1 MKKEFPS
8 DFLWGASTSAYQ
20 VEGAALMDGKK
31 RSQQD
36 VINLERGLEYGF
48 ADASVTSD
56 HYHMYKEDIALFKEM
71 GFTSYRFS
79 IAWSRIF
86 PDGDN
91 RVNEAGV
98 QFYRDLIQELKANG
112 IEPIPTLYHY
122 DLPWAL
128 VEKYGG
134 WLSREVVKDFEIFA
148 KYVINEFKDD
158 IKYWIT
164 INEQSIIVQ
173 YWTQKCY
180 ILPEYRENNQLRYQ
194 INHHMNL
201 AQAIA
206 CKYVHEVGGLAGPA
220 LGYAPVYA
228 RTCKPED
235 QLAALNANDLRNTY
249 YLDVYFKGYYN
260 VAALTYLQQ
269 HNLAPEIQPGDEEL
283 FAENLSD
290 FFAINYYD
298 SQCAHA
304 CPEDTTEHSWSGYN
318 LSGKKGEMS
327 GFETHPG
334 FYQMCPNPELKT
346 TDWDWAIDPIGLEY
360 VYRDLYTRYRV
371 PFMITENGLGAY
383 DELTP
388 DGKIHD
394 EYRIEYLQEHIQ
406 ATKRAM
412 DLGVEVVGYM
422 PWSALDLLSTSNGY
436 QKRYGLIYVDRTDE
450 DPKQCARIRKDS
462 FYWYQQVIA
471 SKGTDLAADNYL
483 VKEE

>member
-1 MKKEFPS
+1 MTNTFPK
-8 DFLWGASTSAYQ
+8 DFLWGAATSAYQ
-20 VEGAALMDGKK
+20 VEGAAEIAGKGL
-31 RSQQD
+31 SQQD
-36 VINLERGLEYGF
+36 VINRERNQQFGF
-48 ADASVTSD
+48 ADASVASD

-86 PDGDN
+86 PEGTGK
-91 RVNEAGV
+91 VNEEGV
-98 QFYRDLIQELKANG
+98 QFYRDLINELKANG

-134 WLSREVVKDFEIFA
+134 WLSREVVQDFEVFA
-148 KYVINEFKDD
+148 KYVVNEFKDD
-158 IKYWIT
+158 VKYWIT

-180 ILPEYRENNQLRYQ
+180 ILPEYRDQNQLRYQ

-206 CKYVHEVGGLAGPA
+206 CKYIHEAGGLAGPA

-249 YLDVYFKGYYN
+249 YLDVYFRGHYN

-269 HNLAPEIQPGDEEL
+269 HGLAPVMEAGDEEL

-304 CPEDTTEHSWSGYN
+304 CPAEITEHSWSGYN
-318 LSGKKGEMS
+318 LTGKKGDMS

-334 FYQMCPNPELKT
+334 FYQMCPNPELRT

-371 PFMITENGLGAY
+371 PFMITENGLGSY

-388 DGKIHD
+388 EGRVHD
-394 EYRIEYLQEHIQ
+394 SYRIDYLSEHIQ

-412 DLGVEVVGYM
+412 DLGVEVLGYM
-422 PWSALDLLSTSNGY
+422 PWSAIDLLSTSNGY
-436 QKRYGLIYVDRTDE
+436 KKRYGLVYVDRTDE
-450 DPKQCARIRKDS
+450 DPKACQRIRKDS
-462 FYWYQQVIA
+462 FYWYKEVIA
-471 SKGTDLAADNYL
+471 SDGANLAVDNFMTT
-483 VKEE
+483 V

>member
-1 MKKEFPS
+1 MNNAFPK

-20 VEGAALMDGKK
+20 VEGAAQEDGKGL
-31 RSQQD
+31 SQQD
-36 VINLERGLEYGF
+36 VVNSERREKFGF
-48 ADASVTSD
+48 ADASVASD

-86 PDGDN
+86 PDGDGE
-91 RVNEAGV
+91 VNEAGV
-98 QFYRDLIQELKANG
+98 QFYRDLINELKANG

-122 DLPWAL
+122 DLPWPL
-128 VEKYGG
+128 VERYGG
-134 WLSREVVKDFEIFA
+134 WLSRKVVDDFARFA

-180 ILPEYRENNQLRYQ
+180 ILPEYQDNNQLRYQ

-201 AQAIA
+201 AQALA

-235 QLAALNANDLRNTY
+235 QIAALNANDLRNTY
-249 YLDVYFKGYYN
+249 YLDVYFRGYYN

-269 HNLAPEIQPGDEEL
+269 HGLAPEMEEGDEQL

-304 CPEDTTEHSWSGYN
+304 CPEDITEHSWSGYN
-318 LSGKKGEMS
+318 LTGKKGDMS

-334 FYQMCPNPELKT
+334 FYQICPNPELKT

-388 DGKIHD
+388 DGKVHD
-394 EYRIEYLQEHIQ
+394 DYRIDYFREHIQ

-436 QKRYGLIYVDRTDE
+436 KKRYGLIYVDRTDDDVKE
-450 DPKQCARIRKDS
+450 CKRIRKDS
-462 FYWYQQVIA
+462 FYWYKEVIA
-471 SKGTDLAADNYL
+471 SNGTKLD
-483 VKEE
+483 